1 MHVEI
6 LRKFHIIDILRNL
19 HIKVSYNETHIKHM
33 YITMTLCNQN
43 QSQKFI
49 AFVHDISSVNSF
61 IDTMTWSGILPLLLF
76 LDESL
81 LLILQLFFEEGGLH
95 DGLCV
100 GDQLLGAGDSRH
112 QRGSYSGC
120 TSGL

>member
-33 YITMTLCNQN
+33 YIIMTLCNQN

-61 IDTMTWSGILPLLLF
+61 IDTRTWSGILPLLLF

>member
-1 MHVEI
+1 M
-6 LRKFHIIDILRNL
+6 
-19 HIKVSYNETHIKHM
+19 
-33 YITMTLCNQN
+33 
-43 QSQKFI
+43 
-49 AFVHDISSVNSF
+49 ISHLYRIQVNAF